1 MQVRGAIMSENPLI
15 ELVYGKGAHVS
26 PLACVEDLSAE
37 LAGSSISGFPHSVW
51 QILKHLN
58 YWMDYEFNRIDGR
71 AAPYPVSAAD
81 SWPVELKPASER
93 EWHGEV
99 LLFAEKL
106 QAVARLAE
114 SSAEVLARPVE
125 ITTPAHA
132 QQSNSVLAVLG
143 QTVAH
148 NSYHVGQ
155 IALLRRCLNA
165 WPPKGGGDSW

>member
-1 MQVRGAIMSENPLI
+1 MSENPLI
-15 ELVYGKGAHVS
+15 ELLYGEGAHAS

-37 LAGSSISGFPHSVW
+37 LAGSTLSGFPHSIW

-58 YWMDYEFNRIDGR
+58 YWMDYELNRIDGH

-81 SWPVELKPASER
+81 SWPVASTPASET
-93 EWHGEV
+93 EWRGEV
-99 LLFAEKL
+99 LLFSEKL
-106 QAVARLAE
+106 QEMVRLAN
-114 SSAEVLARPVE
+114 SDAEVLTRQVE

-132 QQSNSVLAVLG
+132 QQSNSVEAVLA

-155 IALLRRCLNA
+155 IVLLRRWLKA
-165 WPPKGGGDSW
+165 WPPTGGGDTW